1 MGGERARVA
10 AIIAVALLAAIGLA
24 AAAPAE
30 WTGDSRQLE
39 VDYLGD
45 TVISTA
51 VGSQELDFSA
61 ALGASA
67 SGSVSVSSAE
77 GFAPDATFQVL
88 VTVTDPRHEAQLGDV
103 EVRLVGPGDQTELVP
118 VLSSDGGTFDAS
130 RRAPVKAGVLLAVLG
145 LAVVLWITELV
156 PLFVTSL
163 AIPVALAAAQV
174 GPARDVLAPFFDPI
188 IVLFFGGFLMAEAM
202 RRVGLDQMVAV
213 TLVDKAGRG
222 PVRLYLAMLGLAAF
236 LSMWMSN
243 TAAVTVLIPIAM
255 AVSEPLDSPSYR
267 KTLVLGIAYAATIG
281 GVGSAIGT
289 PANPLAI
296 TFIERLT
303 GRQISFVEWFAF
315 GLPVVFVLVP
325 VMALYLWRVGRVSVD
340 AGKFSRAADI
350 AASHRV
356 EFGRFTTQ
364 QMQVLGVFSL
374 VMVLW
379 LTQSFHEVNTGIV
392 ALGGA
397 VVLFVLGLLEPE
409 DVGKI
414 SWPTLLTFGGGLT
427 LGSFMVRT
435 GTSDWI
441 VTRLS
446 GVADW
451 PEMLAVALVAMV
463 ALGLTTV
470 ASNTATAAT
479 LIPLAIPLAGLI
491 GAEPVLLVVVIAVA
505 SSIDFALVIGTP
517 PTMLAY
523 DTKLFTAREILGKGA
538 PLDAIGIVVLLVA
551 AVPIWTLL
559 GLL

>member
-88 VTVTDPRHEAQLGDV
+88 VTVTDPQHEAQLGDI

-145 LAVVLWITELV
+145 LAVVLWITELA

-213 TLVDKAGRG
+213 TIVDKAGRG